1 MARIWLFNWRHSH
14 YYCQRHYNRV
24 CNHHFSPKAP
34 VFVML
39 SCLFGGAP
47 KQLPPNPYLPMHRG
61 APKKPPAPPNQAT
74 SAAASARFASKLAAA
89 PRHRKKVNQAK
100 PGPVA
105 NLAPP
110 ASEWTESIGSALV
123 FSKAWY
129 HREEKPPESSV

>member
-1 MARIWLFNWRHSH
+1 
-14 YYCQRHYNRV
+14 
-24 CNHHFSPKAP
+24 
-34 VFVML
+34 ML
-39 SCLFGGAP
+39 ACLFAVAP
-47 KQLPPNPYLPMHRG
+47 KQLPPRG
-61 APKKPPAPPNQAT
+61 GPKKPPDQAT
-74 SAAASARFASKLAAA
+74 SAAASARFASKLPAA
-89 PRHRKKVNQAK
+89 PSHRKKVNQAK